1 MISDGSLAAEK
12 DDYPQRIAEF
22 HHECTHKAGKRFK
35 KGSQYRVKVAGHS
48 GSLHSRYRNPQ
59 LLTVRTNRL
68 ARESE
73 RKFIQRN
80 VAIRQ

>member
-1 MISDGSLAAEK
+1 MISDGSPAAEE
-12 DDYPQRIAEF
+12 DDYPQRTPDF
-22 HHECTHKAGKRFK
+22 HHEGTHKAGKRFK
-35 KGSQYRVKVAGHS
+35 KGSQYRVKVAGH
-48 GSLHSRYRNPQ
+48 GGRLHSRSRNSRS
-59 LLTVRTNRL
+59 LTVRTNRL